1 MKQVSGAE
9 KRRLTENRTHDNPLE
24 KWGCYLSERQWGT
37 VREDYSQNGNAWQY
51 FPFEHAKSRA
61 YIWGE
66 DGIAGY
72 CDFFQ
77 NICFAPAMWN
87 GKDPILKERLFGL
100 ANGQGNHGEDV
111 KELYY
116 YLDNTPTHYYM
127 KYLYKYPQQEF
138 PYDDLLKKNKERTL
152 NEPEYEILDTGIFSN
167 NEYFDVFIEYA
178 KLNSEDTFICIEVI
192 NKAST
197 EAPLVLL
204 PTVWIYNRWQNGT
217 LKERP
222 VLQLVRDG
230 MLNIAH
236 ERMGNYFFYYAQTGE
251 QYFAENETNTELLM
265 GVPNKYLFPKDA
277 INDAIVSGKNKTKLK
292 VNKSGTKF
300 CPVYRMTL
308 KGGESKKFYFRL
320 TNTQVEDAFAPGFE
334 NIFTNRKNEAEE
346 FYKSLIHTAD
356 ADIANI
362 ERQAYAGLLWTK
374 QYYHY
379 DVEWW
384 LNSSDGITPES
395 TERKTGRNSSW
406 QYLKNQDIISMPD
419 KWEYPWYAA
428 WDLAFHTISLAL
440 VDASYAKHQLI
451 LLMREWYMNQ
461 DGQLPAYEWDFSSVN
476 PPVHAFAAM
485 EVYRIDKRINGNGDI
500 NFLKRIFQKLIIN
513 FTWWVNRKD
522 ANGNSI
528 FEGGFL
534 GMDNIGIFNRNENL
548 GEGLRLEQ
556 TDGTSWMGMYALN
569 MMEIAFEIAI
579 TDPSFED
586 SVTKFYEHFVIIAE
600 ALNELDLWDNEDG
613 FFYDVLSLDQK
624 EKIPLKVRSIVGLIP
639 LCAVSLFENSAIDN
653 MHDFNKRMTW
663 FENYRISNNK
673 YLPNE
678 EGNNSKT
685 LMLSLVNKERLQ
697 IIIQRFLDSEEFLSE
712 YGIRSVSRYYKE
724 NPYSVSIHGEEYTI
738 EYDPADSTSSMFGG
752 NSNWRGPIW
761 MPINYIFIKSLHRYG
776 EFYGDSLMVEFPTKS
791 GNKISLRQLAREL
804 TIRLVKIFMR
814 NETGDRP
821 VYAWYNEFYKKEEN
835 KDLIQFF
842 EYFDGDSGRGLG
854 ASHQT
859 GWTALIL
866 NLITDFKD
874 TIDR

>member
-1 MKQVSGAE
+1 MKQISGAE
-9 KRRLTENRTHDNPLE
+9 RRRLVENRTHDNPLE

-37 VREDYSQNGNAWQY
+37 VREDYSEYGDAWNY
-51 FPFEHAKSRA
+51 FPFDHAKSRA

-72 CDFFQ
+72 CDYFQ

-87 GKDPILKERLFGL
+87 GKDPIIKERLFGL

-138 PYDDLLKKNKERTL
+138 PYKDLLAKNKTRTL
-152 NEPEYEILDTGIFSN
+152 KEPEYEILDTGVFDD

-178 KLNSEDTFICIEVI
+178 KLNAEDVYICIEVV
-192 NKAST
+192 NRAT
-197 EAPLVLL
+197 VDAPFVLL
-204 PTVWIYNRWQNGT
+204 PTIWIYNRWQNGT
-217 LKERP
+217 FKERP
-222 VLQLVRDG
+222 QMQLAKEG
-230 MLNIAH
+230 MLNMAH
-236 ERMGNYFFYYAQTGE
+236 ERMGNYYFYFPVTKE
-251 QYFAENETNTELLM
+251 QYFAENETNTELLLNI
-265 GVPNKYLFPKDA
+265 PNKHAFPKDA
-277 INDAIVSGKNKTKLK
+277 INDVIVSGKNKAKLK
-292 VNKSGTKF
+292 ANKKGTKF
-300 CPVYRMTL
+300 SPVYRMML
-308 KGGESKKFYFRL
+308 KAGESKKIYFRL
-320 TNTQVEDAFAPGFE
+320 SSTQVENAFTPGFE
-334 NIFTNRKNEAEE
+334 EIFSVRKKEADE
-346 FYKSLIHTAD
+346 FYASLIQAPE

-384 LNSSDGITPES
+384 LKTTDGITAS
-395 TERKTGRNSSW
+395 TARRKAGRNSSW

-440 VDASYAKHQLI
+440 VDTTFAKHQLI

-461 DGQLPAYEWDFSSVN
+461 DGQLPAYEWDFCSVN

-485 EVYRIDKRINGNGDI
+485 EVYRIDKRMHGKADI

-534 GMDNIGIFNRNENL
+534 GMDNIGLFNRNEPL
-548 GEGLRLEQ
+548 ATGLRLEQ
-556 TDGTSWMGMYALN
+556 TDGTSWMGIYALN
-569 MMEIAFEIAI
+569 MMEIAFEIAQH
-579 TDPSFED
+579 DASFED

-600 ALNELDLWDNEDG
+600 ALNELDLWDDEDG
-613 FFYDVLSLDQK
+613 FFYDVLNVNNE

-663 FENYRISNNK
+663 FENYRIRNKK

-678 EGNNSKT
+678 ESNDNKT
-685 LMLSLVNKERLQ
+685 LLLSLVNKERLQ
-697 IIIQRFLDSEEFLSE
+697 IIIQRFLDAEEFLSE
-712 YGIRSVSRYYKE
+712 FGIRSVSRYYKE
-724 NPYSVSIHGEEYTI
+724 NPYSISIHGEDYTI
-738 EYDPADSTSSMFGG
+738 EYDPADSTSNMFGG

-761 MPINYIFIKSLHRYG
+761 MPINYMFIKSLHRYG
-776 EFYGDSLMVEFPTKS
+776 EFYGDSLLVEFPSRS
-791 GNKISLRQLAREL
+791 GNKINLRHLAREL
-804 TIRLVKIFMR
+804 TIRLLNIFMR
-814 NETGDRP
+814 NAEGNRP
-821 VYAWYNEFYKKEEN
+821 VYANYNWFYQKEEN
-835 KDLIQFF
+835 RSLVQFF
-842 EYFDGDSGRGLG
+842 EFFDGDTGRGLG

-859 GWTALIL
+859 GWTALLL
-866 NLITDFKD
+866 NLIADFKD
-874 TIDR
+874 TIDS

>member
-1 MKQVSGAE
+1 MKQISGAE
-9 KRRLTENRTHDNPLE
+9 QRRLIENRTHDNPLE

-37 VREDYSQNGNAWQY
+37 VREDYSEDGNAWQY
-51 FPFEHAKSRA
+51 FPFEHAKSRT
-61 YIWGE
+61 YLWGE
-66 DGIAGY
+66 DGIAGF
-72 CDFFQ
+72 CDYFQ

-87 GKDPILKERLFGL
+87 GKDPIIKERLFGL

-138 PYDDLLKKNKERTL
+138 PYKELLEKNKERSL
-152 NEPEYEILDTGIFSN
+152 HEPEYELLDTGIFDNS
-167 NEYFDVFIEYA
+167 EYFDVFIEYA
-178 KLNSEDTFICIEVI
+178 KLNSEDVYICIEVV
-192 NKAST
+192 NRADT
-197 EAPLVLL
+197 EAPFVLM
-204 PTVWIYNRWQNGT
+204 PTIWIYNRWQNGT

-222 VLQLVRDG
+222 LMQMVRDG

-236 ERMGNYFFYYAQTGE
+236 ERMGNYFFYFEPSGE
-251 QYFAENETNTELLM
+251 QYFAENETNTELLLSL
-265 GVPNKYLFPKDA
+265 PNEFPFPKDA
-277 INDAIVSGKNKTKLK
+277 INDVIIDGKNKAKIK
-292 VNKSGTKF
+292 ANKTGTKF
-300 CPVYRMTL
+300 SPVYRVNI
-308 KGGESKKFYFRL
+308 KAGESQKFYFRL
-320 TNTQVEDAFAPGFE
+320 SNTQVEEPFIPGFE
-334 NIFTNRKNEAEE
+334 EIFSTRKNEADE
-346 FYKSLIHTAD
+346 FYDSLIHAPE

-379 DVEWW
+379 DVESW
-384 LNSSDGITPES
+384 LKNSDGITVES
-395 TERKTGRNSSW
+395 DRRKAGRNSNW

-440 VDASYAKHQLI
+440 VDATFAKHQLI
-451 LLMREWYMNQ
+451 LLMREWFMNQ

-485 EVYRIDKRINGNGDI
+485 EVYRIDKRINGKEDI
-500 NFLKRIFQKLIIN
+500 IFLKRIFQKLIIN

-534 GMDNIGIFNRNENL
+534 GMDNIGIFNRNETL
-548 GEGLRLEQ
+548 AEGLRLEQ
-556 TDGTSWMGMYALN
+556 TDGTSWMGIYALN
-569 MMEIAFEIAI
+569 MMEIAFEIAQH
-579 TDPSFED
+579 DSSFED

-600 ALNELDLWDNEDG
+600 ALNELDLWDSEDG
-613 FFYDVLSLDQK
+613 FFYDVLSVDKK

-639 LCAVSLFENSAIDN
+639 LCAVSLFENSAINN
-653 MHDFNKRMTW
+653 MHDFSKRMTW
-663 FENYRISNNK
+663 FENYRTSRDK

-678 EGNNSKT
+678 EGNNNQT
-685 LMLSLVNKERLQ
+685 LLLSLVNKERLQ
-697 IIIQRFLDSEEFLSE
+697 VIIQRFLDSDEFLSD
-712 YGIRSVSRYYKE
+712 YGIRSLSSYYKE

-738 EYDPADSTSSMFGG
+738 EYDPADSTSTMFGG

-776 EFYGDSLMVEFPTKS
+776 EFYGDELMVEFPSRS
-791 GNKISLRQLAREL
+791 GNRITLRQLAREL
-804 TIRLVKIFMR
+804 TIRLLRIFMR

-821 VYAWYNEFYKKEEN
+821 VYAAYNDFYKREEN
-835 KDLIQFF
+835 KHLIQFF

-859 GWTALIL
+859 GWTALML
-866 NLITDFKD
+866 NLIADFKD
-874 TIDR
+874 TME

>member
-1 MKQVSGAE
+1 MEEHIGAE
-9 KRRLTENRTHDNPLE
+9 YRRLTENKTHDNPLE

-37 VREDYSQNGNAWQY
+37 VREDYSADGNAWSY
-51 FPFEHAKSRA
+51 FPFEHANSRT

-66 DGIAGY
+66 DGIAGF
-72 CDFFQ
+72 CDYFQ

-87 GKDPILKERLFGL
+87 GKDPIIKERLFGL

-138 PYDDLLKKNKERTL
+138 PYEDLLTKNKERSL
-152 NEPEYEILDTGIFSN
+152 NEPEYELLDTGVFDN
-167 NEYFDVFIEYA
+167 NEYFDVYIEYA
-178 KLNSEDTFICIEVI
+178 KLNSEDVYICIEVV
-192 NKAST
+192 NRAET
-197 EAPLVLL
+197 EAPYILL

-217 LKERP
+217 LKKRP
-222 VLQLVRDG
+222 SLQLVRNG

-236 ERMGNYFFYYAQTGE
+236 ERMGDYFFYFPATGE

-265 GVPNKYLFPKDA
+265 NVPNKYNFPKDA
-277 INDAIVSGKNKTKLK
+277 INNVIVSGKNKAKIK
-292 VNKSGTKF
+292 GNKSGTKF
-300 CPVYRMTL
+300 SPVYRVSL
-308 KGGESKKFYFRL
+308 QPGESKKFYFRL
-320 TNTQVEDAFAPGFE
+320 SNTRVEEAFLPGFE
-334 NIFTNRKNEAEE
+334 EIFTTRKKEADE
-346 FYKSLIHTAD
+346 FYASLIHAPE

-384 LNSSDGITPES
+384 LKSSDGITPS
-395 TERKTGRNSSW
+395 SDTRKAGRNSSW
-406 QYLKNQDIISMPD
+406 QYLKNQDILAMPD

-440 VDASYAKHQLI
+440 VDATYAKHQLI
-451 LLMREWYMNQ
+451 LLMREWFMNQ

-485 EVYRIDKRINGNGDI
+485 EVYRIDKRLNGKSDI
-500 NFLKRIFQKLIIN
+500 VFLKRIFQKLIIN

-534 GMDNIGIFNRNENL
+534 GMDNIGIFNRNEAL

-556 TDGTSWMGMYALN
+556 TDGTSWMGIYALN
-569 MMEIAFEIAI
+569 MMEIAFEIALHD
-579 TDPSFED
+579 TSYED

-600 ALNELDLWDNEDG
+600 ALNQLDLWDNEDG
-613 FFYDVLSLDQK
+613 FFYDVLNVDKK

-639 LCAVSLFENSAIDN
+639 LCAVSLFENNAIDN
-653 MHDFNKRMTW
+653 MHDFSKRMAW
-663 FENYRISNNK
+663 FENYRISNDK

-678 EGNNSKT
+678 EGNNNKT
-685 LMLSLVNKERLQ
+685 LLLSLVNKERLQ
-697 IIIQRFLDSEEFLSE
+697 IIIERFLDSEEFLSD

-724 NPYSVSIHGEEYTI
+724 NPYSIELHGEEYSI
-738 EYDPADSTSSMFGG
+738 EYDPADSTSNMFGG

-776 EFYGDSLMVEFPTKS
+776 EFYGDSLMVEFPSRS
-791 GNKISLRQLAREL
+791 GNKINLRQLAREL
-804 TIRLVKIFMR
+804 TIQLLKIFMR
-814 NETGDRP
+814 NEEGNRP
-821 VYAWYNEFYKKEEN
+821 VYASYNEFYKRAEN

-842 EYFDGDSGRGLG
+842 EYFDGDTGRGLG

-866 NLITDFKD
+866 NLIADFKD
-874 TIDR
+874 TLKQ